1 MSMEIEIRPLTQSDR
16 AAVAFALRHLGERSL
31 YQRYLVGTGPPV
43 RREVA
48 RLTDVDHW
56 HHEVLI
62 AFHVHPRIP
71 IGVAEYVRTDR
82 FDAAELAIAIAD
94 DWQRHGV
101 GRALVRE
108 LRLRALNSGIRHFNA
123 TALFDNHGAAALI
136 RELGEVQSTFAG
148 GGATELTVPLSA

>member
-1 MSMEIEIRPLTQSDR
+1 MS
-16 AAVAFALRHLGERSL
+16 RSGSCSRSSRCR
-31 YQRYLVGTGPPV
+31 RYASCGPPI

-82 FDAAELAIAIAD
+82 FDTAELAIAISD

-108 LRLRALNSGIRHFNA
+108 LRLRALDAGIRSFTA
-123 TALFDNHGAAALI
+123 TALFDNRGALALI
-136 RELGEVQSTFAG
+136 HELGDTRTSHVGA
-148 GGATELTVPLSA
+148 GATEVTVPLAAWG